1 MRIDSNGSEPMQ
13 TTSKTLPGSLNDPIR
28 SLKQLATG
36 WGVSID
42 TVRRRVAAGELKVI
56 RLSPGRVGVRASEEE
71 RYLREREGLP
81 PAA

>member
-1 MRIDSNGSEPMQ
+1 MQ
-13 TTSKTLPGSLNDPIR
+13 TTLRPVDDPIS
-28 SLKQLATG
+28 SLRNVAG
-36 WGVSID
+36 RWGVSLD

-56 RLSPGRVGVRASEEE
+56 RLSPRRIGVRASEEE

>member
-1 MRIDSNGSEPMQ
+1 MQ
-13 TTSKTLPGSLNDPIR
+13 TSRSSGESIR
-28 SLKQLATG
+28 SLRDLADS
-36 WGVSID
+36 WGVSLD

-56 RLSPGRVGVRASEEE
+56 RLSPRRIGVRASEEE